1 VHPVRHPLRNTH
13 LNTMRERP
21 LSPHITV
28 YKMTRYT
35 LATSIFNRITGLILS
50 VGLIVLVYW
59 LMAVASGT
67 RAYENTHEI
76 LSAGIFK
83 LVYAGL
89 LVAFCY
95 HLVAGIR
102 HLVWDTGRGL
112 ERAQSKRSAAIV
124 VVVSIALILVLGY
137 WLFLAAGRAP

>member
-1 VHPVRHPLRNTH
+1 
-13 LNTMRERP
+13 M
-21 LSPHITV
+21 SV
-28 YKMTRYT
+28 YKMSRYT
-35 LATSIFNRITGLILS
+35 LATSIFNRITGVGLS

-67 RAYENTHEI
+67 RAYENAHQV

-112 ERAQSKRSAAIV
+112 ERAQSKLSAV
-124 VVVSIALILVLGY
+124 VVVTVSSALILLLGY
-137 WLFLAAGRAP
+137 WLFLAGGRA

>member
-1 VHPVRHPLRNTH
+1 MWHLPRSTH
-13 LNTMRERP
+13 LNTLRERP
-21 LSPHITV
+21 LSPHLSV

-35 LATSIFNRITGLILS
+35 LATSIFNRITGVILS
-50 VGLIVLVYW
+50 VGLIVLIYW
-59 LMAVASGT
+59 LMAIASGARSYA
-67 RAYENTHEI
+67 RAQEI
-76 LSAGIFK
+76 LSSGFFK

-112 ERAQSKRSAAIV
+112 ERAQAKRSAGV
-124 VVVSIALILVLGY
+124 VVAVSIALILILGY
-137 WLFLAAGRAP
+137 FLFLAGARAS

>member
-1 VHPVRHPLRNTH
+1 
-13 LNTMRERP
+13 MRERP
-21 LSPHITV
+21 LSPHLSV
-28 YKMTRYT
+28 YKLSRYT
-35 LATSIFNRITGLILS
+35 LATSIFNRFTGLILS

-59 LMAVASGT
+59 LMAVASGA
-67 RAYENTHEI
+67 RAYENAHEI

-83 LVYAGL
+83 LAYAGL

-112 ERAQSKRSAAIV
+112 ERAQSKRSAGIV
-124 VVVSIALILVLGY
+124 IVISIALLLLLGY
-137 WLFLAAGRAP
+137 WLFLAAGRA

>member
-1 VHPVRHPLRNTH
+1 
-13 LNTMRERP
+13 M
-21 LSPHITV
+21 SV

-35 LATSIFNRITGLILS
+35 LATSIFNRFTGLILS

-59 LMAVASGT
+59 LMAVASGA
-67 RAYENTHEI
+67 RAYENAREI

-89 LVAFCY
+89 LIAFCY

-112 ERAQSKRSAAIV
+112 ERAQSKRSAAV
-124 VVVSIALILVLGY
+124 VVVISIVLILVLGS
-137 WLFLAAGRAP
+137 WLFLTRGGSVS

>member
-1 VHPVRHPLRNTH
+1 
-13 LNTMRERP
+13 MRERP
-21 LSPHITV
+21 LSPHLSV

-35 LATSIFNRITGLILS
+35 LATSIFNRITGVILS
-50 VGLIVLVYW
+50 VGLLVLIYW
-59 LMAVASGT
+59 LMAIASGP
-67 RAYENTHEI
+67 RSYAKAVEI

-102 HLVWDTGRGL
+102 HLIWDTGRGL
-112 ERAQSKRSAAIV
+112 EREQAKRSAGIV
-124 VVVSIALILVLGY
+124 VAVSIALILILGY
-137 WLFLAAGRAP
+137 GLFIAAGHAQ

>member
-1 VHPVRHPLRNTH
+1 
-13 LNTMRERP
+13 MRERP
-21 LSPHITV
+21 LSPHMTV
-28 YKMTRYT
+28 YRMFRYT
-35 LATSIFNRITGLILS
+35 LFTSIFNRLTGGILS

-59 LMAVASGT
+59 LMAVAGGSRSYL
-67 RAYENTHEI
+67 RAYGLLSSGI
-76 LSAGIFK
+76 LK

-112 ERAQSKRSAAIV
+112 ERAQSKQSAAIV
-124 VVVSIALILVLGY
+124 I
-137 WLFLAAGRAP
+137 

>member
-1 VHPVRHPLRNTH
+1 
-13 LNTMRERP
+13 MRERP
-21 LSPHITV
+21 LSPHLSV
-28 YKMTRYT
+28 YKLSRYT
-35 LATSIFNRITGLILS
+35 LATSIFNRFTGLILS

-67 RAYENTHEI
+67 RAYENAHEI

-112 ERAQSKRSAAIV
+112 ERAQSKRSAGIV
-124 VVVSIALILVLGY
+124 IVISIALLLLLGY
-137 WLFLAAGRAP
+137 WLFLAAGRA

>member
-1 VHPVRHPLRNTH
+1 
-13 LNTMRERP
+13 M
-21 LSPHITV
+21 SV

-35 LATSIFNRITGLILS
+35 LATSIFNRITGVILS
-50 VGLIVLVYW
+50 VGLILLVYW

-67 RAYENTHEI
+67 RAYENAHET

-95 HLVAGIR
+95 HLVAGMR

-124 VVVSIALILVLGY
+124 VTVSIVLMLVLGY
-137 WLFLAAGRAP
+137 WLFLAAGRAQ

>member
-1 VHPVRHPLRNTH
+1 
-13 LNTMRERP
+13 M
-21 LSPHITV
+21 SV

-35 LATSIFNRITGLILS
+35 LATSIFNRFTGVILS

-59 LMAVASGT
+59 LMAVASST
-67 RAYENTHEI
+67 RSYQAAYRV
-76 LSAGIFK
+76 LSSGIFK

-112 ERAQSKRSAAIV
+112 ERAQSKRSAGVVVGVAIV
-124 VVVSIALILVLGY
+124 LVLLLGY
-137 WLFLAAGRAP
+137 WLFLAGGHAS